1 MQLKE
6 ELPTSLPRK
15 ILEEKIRKFL
25 EEDIGQGDIT
35 TLLTI
40 PSGTIVEAEIVAKE
54 SGVTAG
60 IEEALTM
67 LESFGFQVRVLVPDG
82 SRAKEKATILETVGD
97 AKTLL
102 SIERTLLNLL
112 TRMSG
117 IATATSRLIEKV
129 RRVGYK
135 TRIACTRKVAP
146 GLSYF
151 DKRAVMLGGG
161 DTHRLHL
168 DDLVIVKD
176 NHLAVV
182 GDVGEAVKR
191 VREAVSFS
199 KKIEI
204 EVSTEK
210 EALEAAKA
218 GADIVMLDNFS
229 PQQIRKTIALLDK
242 EGLRGKILIEASG
255 GINEQNV
262 IEFAATGVDI
272 LSLGEITDSVKALD
286 MSLEVVKVRRR
297 KNEKSL
303 EIGVKS

>member
-1 MQLKE
+1 LRQLKE
-6 ELPTSLPRK
+6 ESLTFLPRK

-25 EEDIGQGDIT
+25 EEDLGQGDIT
-35 TLLTI
+35 TLLTV

-54 SGVTAG
+54 SGVIAG
-60 IEEALTM
+60 IEEVFTL
-67 LESFGFQVRVLVPDG
+67 LESFGFQVRVLVSDG
-82 SRAKEKATILETVGD
+82 SRVEGKAAVLKIVGD
-97 AKTLL
+97 ARTLL

-112 TRMSG
+112 MRMSG
-117 IATATSRLIEKV
+117 IATATSRLIEKI
-129 RRVGYK
+129 RRAGYK

-146 GLSYF
+146 GLLYF

-168 DDLVIVKD
+168 DDLIIVKD
-176 NHLAVV
+176 NHLMVV

-204 EVSTEK
+204 EVSSDN

-229 PQQIRKTIALLDK
+229 PQQIKNTLVLLDR
-242 EGLRGKILIEASG
+242 EGLRSKVLIEASG

-262 IEFAATGVDI
+262 LEFAATGVDI
-272 LSLGEITDSVKALD
+272 LSFGEITDSAKALD
-286 MSLEVVKVRRR
+286 MSLEVVKVR
-297 KNEKSL
+297 KSKTKK
-303 EIGVKS
+303 V

>member
-1 MQLKE
+1 MKQLKE
-6 ELPTSLPRK
+6 ESLTFLPRK
-15 ILEEKIRKFL
+15 FLKEKISKFL
-25 EEDIGQGDIT
+25 EEDLGQGDVS
-35 TLLTI
+35 TLLTV

-54 SGVTAG
+54 SGVIAG
-60 IEEALTM
+60 IEEALTL
-67 LESFGFQVRVLVPDG
+67 LESFGFQVRVLVSDG
-82 SRAKEKATILETVGD
+82 SRVEGKATVLKIVGD
-97 AKTLL
+97 ARTLL

-129 RRVGYK
+129 RRAGYK

-146 GLSYF
+146 GLLYF

-168 DDLVIVKD
+168 DDLIIVKD
-176 NHLAVV
+176 NHLMVV
-182 GDVGEAVKR
+182 GDVGEAVKS

-204 EVSTEK
+204 EVSTEG

-218 GADIVMLDNFS
+218 GADIVMLDNFF
-229 PQQIRKTIALLDK
+229 PQQIKNTMVLLDR
-242 EGLRGKILIEASG
+242 EGLRSKVLIEASG

-262 IEFAATGVDI
+262 LEFAATGVDI
-272 LSLGEITDSVKALD
+272 LSLGEITDSAKALD
-286 MSLEVVKVRRR
+286 MSLEVVKVR
-297 KNEKSL
+297 KSKTKK
-303 EIGVKS
+303 V

>member
-1 MQLKE
+1 MRQLKE
-6 ELPTSLPRK
+6 ESLTFLPKTVLK
-15 ILEEKIRKFL
+15 EKISKFL
-25 EEDIGQGDIT
+25 EEDLGQGDIT
-35 TLLTI
+35 SLLTV

-54 SGVTAG
+54 PGVIAG
-60 IEEALTM
+60 IEEALTL
-67 LESFGFQVRVLVPDG
+67 LESFGFQVRSLVSDG
-82 SRAKEKATILETVGD
+82 SRVEGKATLLEIVGD
-97 AKTLL
+97 ARTLL

-129 RRVGYK
+129 RSAGYK

-146 GLSYF
+146 GLLYF

-168 DDLVIVKD
+168 DDLIIVKD
-176 NHLAVV
+176 NHLIVV

-204 EVSTEK
+204 EVSTGG

-229 PQQIRKTIALLDK
+229 PQQIKNTMMLLDR
-242 EGLRGKILIEASG
+242 EGLRSKVLLEASG

-262 IEFAATGVDI
+262 LKFAATGVDV

-286 MSLEVVKVRRR
+286 MSLEVVKVR
-297 KNEKSL
+297 KSRTKK
-303 EIGVKS
+303 V